1 MRCVRGVAAATIVV
15 AALSSFARSALAES
29 AADGREALRFL
40 LFANTDLW
48 RHGGFSHG
56 GLLWSPGGLD
66 REGFAFKVMFGG
78 GLYRYISG
86 ALGNVEVEGRQLS
99 AAALPG
105 WRFIRN
111 GIIVAVFAGID
122 FQHHRLSPNDPAAGL
137 RGGYVGFRT
146 GFELWYEPTAATMV
160 AADASVSTIGPSYSA
175 RLAAGWCPFASYY
188 LGPEVHA
195 FGADDNYQ
203 QLRVGVHLTGLKAEQ
218 FEWSAGI
225 GWASDSDRRSGIYGK
240 LGLITR
246 R

>member
-1 MRCVRGVAAATIVV
+1 MRCVRGVAAAAILA
-15 AALSSFARSALAES
+15 AALNSFARSALAET
-29 AADGREALRFL
+29 AADGREALRLL

-56 GLLWSPGGLD
+56 GAVWSPRGLD
-66 REGFAFKVMFGG
+66 REGFALKVMLGG

-86 ALGNVEVEGRQLS
+86 ALGNAEVEGRQLS
-99 AAALPG
+99 ATLLPG
-105 WRFIRN
+105 WRFIR
-111 GIIVAVFAGID
+111 GGVIVTVFAGID
-122 FQHHRLSPNDPAAGL
+122 FQHHHLSPNDPAAGL
-137 RGGYVGFRT
+137 RGGNVGFRT
-146 GFELWYEPTAATMV
+146 GFEIWYEPTAATTV

-175 RLAAGWCPFASYY
+175 RLAAGWRPFGSYY

-195 FGADDNYQ
+195 FGADDNYR
-203 QLRVGVHLTGLKAEQ
+203 QLRVGGHLTGLKTEQ

-225 GWASDSDRRSGIYGK
+225 GWASDSDHRSSIYGK